1 MTTTRRLLAAAAL
14 ALALPATLRAQP
26 ASSPA
31 PVTEPGRPAALRE
44 VAFDQRLGEQVP
56 MDARFRDESGRS
68 VTLDDLAAGKPILLV
83 PAYYECPML
92 CTIVLNGVVSML
104 RALPFDVGNQF
115 TVVTLSFDARETP
128 DLAAKKKEHY
138 LGEYRRP
145 GAAEG
150 WHFLTGDEAE
160 IRRVTNAVGFRW
172 QWDEASKQFAHA
184 SGIVVLTPRGRVSH
198 YFYGVEFPPR
208 DVRLA
213 FVEASDEQIGSV
225 VDALLLFCFHYDP
238 ATGRYS
244 KIAMEAVR
252 LGGGLT
258 LIALVGFIVVMV
270 RRERVAGPGTRE
282 RPRTV

>member
-1 MTTTRRLLAAAAL
+1 MRRLLAAVL
-14 ALALPATLRAQP
+14 VALPAMLHAQP
-26 ASSPA
+26 ASAPA
-31 PVTEPGRPAALRE
+31 PVTEPGRPTALRN
-44 VAFDQRLGEQVP
+44 VSFDQRLGEQVP
-56 MDARFRDESGRS
+56 MDARFRDETGRS
-68 VTLDDLAAGKPILLV
+68 VTLADLAAGKPILLV

-104 RALPFDVGNQF
+104 RALPFDVGNEF
-115 TVVTLSFDARETP
+115 TVVTLSFDARETSE
-128 DLAAKKKEHY
+128 LAAKKKEHY

-160 IRRVTNAVGFRW
+160 IRRVTDAVGFRW
-172 QWDEASKQFAHA
+172 QWDEPSKQFAHA
-184 SGIVVLTPRGRVSH
+184 SGVIVLTPRGRVSH

-213 FVEASDEQIGSV
+213 FVEASDEKIGSV

-244 KIAMEAVR
+244 KIAIDAVR
-252 LGGGLT
+252 VGGALT
-258 LIALVGFIVVMV
+258 LFALVGFIVVMV
-270 RRERVAGPGTRE
+270 RRERRQSSPADRMRHHPA
-282 RPRTV
+282 

>member
-1 MTTTRRLLAAAAL
+1 MRRRPLLAAAAL
-14 ALALPATLRAQP
+14 LALPAMSHAQP
-26 ASSPA
+26 AAKPA
-31 PVTEPGRPAALRE
+31 PVTEAGRPAPLRD

-56 MDARFRDESGRS
+56 MDATFRDEHGRS
-68 VTLDDLAAGKPILLV
+68 VTLAELATGKPILLV

-128 DLAAKKKEHY
+128 ELAAKKKEHY

-150 WHFLTGDEAE
+150 WHFLTGDEAD
-160 IRRVTNAVGFRW
+160 IRRVTDAVGFRW

-184 SGIVVLTPRGRVSH
+184 SGVVVLTPRGRVSH

-208 DVRLA
+208 DIRLSL
-213 FVEASDEQIGSV
+213 VEASDEQIGSV

-244 KIAMEAVR
+244 KIAIDAVR
-252 LGGGLT
+252 LGGALT
-258 LIALVGFIVVMV
+258 LCALVGFIVVMV
-270 RRERVAGPGTRE
+270 RRERVRMRHHPA
-282 RPRTV
+282 